1 MRKITLLGLVLGL
14 VFSSFGQIELIK
26 KDTIDLHCYSTLNG
40 VTTYIGSDWNS
51 NKINYYDEN
60 LELIKIQELPIISN
74 FDMTCDYES
83 RGVLEMGE
91 QDEWTF
97 TNSIYNLDDRI
108 EFIYIEHCRK
118 DTIRVNY
125 LHIMNEDGDVL
136 FTDTTEFRWLYLQ
149 FVGDLLVIGSEDSQI
164 KEKKYVK
171 LPGNVNNIYGMNNP
185 STETISVEDTLN
197 VDLVTSVG
205 EVSQN
210 ELRVW
215 NDNNTIHY
223 QVDEAGDFQ
232 VLIFNTN
239 AQLQHQEDNFTGTNG
254 SFDASGLASGMYF
267 ITINDND
274 EVLRSETKKIVIR

>member
-1 MRKITLLGLVLGL
+1 MRKFTILGLVLGL

-26 KDTIDLHCYSTLNG
+26 KDTIDFDYYSTLNG
-40 VTTYIGSDWNS
+40 IHTYIDKVRGT
-51 NKINYYDEN
+51 NKLNYYDEN
-60 LELIKIQELPIISN
+60 LELIKTQELPVSN

-83 RGVLEMGE
+83 RGVEGMG
-91 QDEWTF
+91 DNILS
-97 TNSIYNLDDRI
+97 TNIFNLDDKI
-108 EFIYIEHCRK
+108 EFIYKERCEK

-136 FTDTTEFRWLYLQ
+136 YTDTTEFRWLYLH

-232 VLIFNTN
+232 LLIFNIN
-239 AQLQHQEDNFTGTNG
+239 AQLQHQNDNFTGVNG
-254 SFDASGLASGMYF
+254 EFDASNLSAGMYF
-267 ITINDND
+267 ITINDNN
-274 EVLRSETKKIVIR
+274 EVLRSETKKILIR